1 MSAVALS
8 AKVELEL
15 FNRCIVISR
24 KEETMKSSTKDKVEG
39 TFHEV
44 KGAVR
49 ETAGKVSDNPTLEVK
64 GKAEKIAGK
73 AQEKLGDVKKV
84 FGK

>member
-1 MSAVALS
+1 
-8 AKVELEL
+8 
-15 FNRCIVISR
+15 
-24 KEETMKSSTKDKVEG
+24 MKSSMKDKVAG
-39 TFHEV
+39 TFHEA

-49 ETAGKVSDNPTLEVK
+49 EMAGKLTDNPKLEVK

>member
-1 MSAVALS
+1 MSAVALY
-8 AKVELEL
+8 AKVELV
-15 FNRCIVISR
+15 FNRSIVISR
-24 KEETMKSSTKDKVEG
+24 EGDTVKSSIKDKIEG

-49 ETAGKVSDNPTLEVK
+49 EMAGKITDNPKLKMK